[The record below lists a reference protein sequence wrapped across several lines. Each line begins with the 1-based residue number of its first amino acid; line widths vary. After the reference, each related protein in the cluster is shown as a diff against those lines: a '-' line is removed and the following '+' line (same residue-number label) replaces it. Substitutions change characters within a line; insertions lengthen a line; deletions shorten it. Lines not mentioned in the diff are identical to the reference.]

1 MKIEQITLRCEDSA
15 EAVVFTK
22 YTFKTLVHKTEHTDS
37 IKEDISYEINIQDD
51 YTGGDY
57 KGFFGRIKR
66 AWRAFWD
73 KPVVYTGIYCEDK
86 DKMKKFLVDCL
97 KVIDGVYRTPAYIV
111 TLDESDSEPFL
122 NGLYSEDGSVTSNEE
137 LIKKGEW

>member
-1 MKIEQITLRCEDSA
+1 MKFDFDKVTLRCDDGA

-22 YTFKTLVHKTEHTDS
+22 YSHKFISVHTEELINEIDG
-37 IKEDISYEINIQDD
+37 YEICVEDD
-51 YTGGDY
+51 YVGGDY

-86 DKMKKFLVDCL
+86 KKMRKFLCDCL
-97 KVIDGVYRTPAYIV
+97 DLIDENDVKDVKTMYDMLGG
-111 TLDESDSEPFL
+111 
-122 NGLYSEDGSVTSNEE
+122 N
-137 LIKKGEW
+137 K